1 MKQKEIFNKKEKK
14 EIDKILKT
22 NNFKKICKLLQ
33 FVLKIGSQR
42 EIKQKKINM
51 KFLTV
56 FIILIGLVFLTQIIF
71 YQVST
76 FFKNVKK
83 DVDFEKK

>member
-42 EIKQKKINM
+42 EIKQKK
-51 KFLTV
+51 
-56 FIILIGLVFLTQIIF
+56 
-71 YQVST
+71 
-76 FFKNVKK
+76 
-83 DVDFEKK
+83 

>member
-1 MKQKEIFNKKEKK
+1 
-14 EIDKILKT
+14 
-22 NNFKKICKLLQ
+22 
-33 FVLKIGSQR
+33 
-42 EIKQKKINM
+42 M

>member
-14 EIDKILKT
+14 EIEKILKT

-42 EIKQKKINM
+42 EIKKIKKI
-51 KFLTV
+51 K
-56 FIILIGLVFLTQIIF
+56 
-71 YQVST
+71 
-76 FFKNVKK
+76 
-83 DVDFEKK
+83 